1 MHVKNMRRR
10 KKKMFKDPVLIDTD
24 GQIDSFWGLVL
35 AKRYLD
41 VKAVTVCGGKNIIL
55 KMHSKMYRVL

>member
-41 VKAVTVCGGKNIIL
+41 LREVKDVF
-55 KMHSKMYRVL
+55 